1 MDSALA
7 DTRQATTAKAGIL
20 VVDDDVS
27 IRNTLV
33 DLLGDA
39 GYVVEAVGNGEEA
52 VEAMR
57 RSSVDLVLTD
67 LRLPGID
74 GIELLRKLQGVD
86 NRLLGIVL
94 TGYGTVTH
102 AVRAM
107 KAGAFDFITKP
118 FDLDVVEVSIQ
129 RALEFRK
136 LKEDNQRLQSAVREK
151 YRFDNIIGNSTA
163 MWAVY
168 ELIEKVA
175 DTDSTIMIVGES
187 GTGKELVAQTIHYNS
202 HRRDKPLIPVNCG
215 AIPEHLLESE
225 LFGHERGAF
234 TGAVAARMGRF
245 ERANGGTIFLDEVAE
260 MSLHLQ
266 VKLLRVLQERS
277 FERVG
282 GNRTIH
288 VDIRVIAATNRNLE
302 QAVANKQFRD
312 DLYYRLNVIPLVIPP
327 LRERVSDIPLLV
339 EHCLA
344 KFRHGKRSEIEGIS
358 LEAIRHLEQHS
369 WPGNVRELENVLE
382 RIVTLKRYGMIECE
396 DIPDNIR
403 LGGGS
408 MQQPDPNNTQ
418 DVRNALLHAAPD
430 IETGPTWGHNGDID
444 LSKSL
449 DEFETRLILEALRR
463 SNGVKSRAAQLLH
476 MNRTTLVEKL
486 KKKGIS
492 KSDF

>member
-27 IRNTLV
+27 IRHTLV
-33 DLLGDA
+33 DLLEDA

-52 VEAMR
+52 MEAMR

-86 NRLLGIVL
+86 SRLLGIVL

-118 FDLDVVEVSIQ
+118 FDLDAVEVSIQ
-129 RALEFRK
+129 RALEFRQ

-151 YRFDNIIGNSTA
+151 YRFDNLIGNSTA
-163 MWAVY
+163 MWVVY
-168 ELIEKVA
+168 EMIEKVA
-175 DTDSTIMIVGES
+175 DTDSTIMIIGES
-187 GTGKELVAQTIHYNS
+187 GTGKELVAQTLHYNS
-202 HRRDKPLIPVNCG
+202 RRRDKPLIPVNCG

-234 TGAVAARMGRF
+234 TGAVAARIGRF

-312 DLYYRLNVIPLVIPP
+312 DLYYRLNVIPLAIPP
-327 LRERVSDIPLLV
+327 LRDRVSDIPLLV

-344 KFRHGKRSEIEGIS
+344 KFRQGKRSEIEGIS
-358 LEAIRHLEQHS
+358 REAIRLLERHS

-382 RIVTLKRYGMIECE
+382 RIVTLKRHGMIECE

-403 LGGGS
+403 RGCSIL
-408 MQQPDPNNTQ
+408 QPDPNNTQ
-418 DVRNALLHAAPD
+418 DVRNALLQATPD
-430 IETGPTWGHNGDID
+430 IEIGPTWGHDGDIN

-449 DEFETRLILEALRR
+449 DEFETRLIMEALRR

>member
-27 IRNTLV
+27 IRHTLV

-151 YRFDNIIGNSTA
+151 YRFDNIVGNSTA

-312 DLYYRLNVIPLVIPP
+312 DLYYRLNVIPLAIPP

-344 KFRHGKRSEIEGIS
+344 KFRDGKRSEIEGIS

-463 SNGVKSRAAQLLH
+463 SSGVKSRAAQLLH

>member
-1 MDSALA
+1 MDSALT
-7 DTRQATTAKAGIL
+7 DTRQATTTKAGIL

-27 IRNTLV
+27 VRKTLV

-39 GYVVEAVGNGEEA
+39 GYLVEAVSTGEEA
-52 VEAMR
+52 VEAVR

-74 GIELLRKLQGVD
+74 GIELLRKLQRVD

-94 TGYGTVTH
+94 TGYGTITH

-118 FDLDVVEVSIQ
+118 FDLDAVEVSIQ
-129 RALEFRK
+129 RALEFRQ
-136 LKEDNQRLQSAVREK
+136 LKKENQRLQSAVREK
-151 YRFDNIIGNSTA
+151 YRFDNLVGNSTA

-175 DTDSTIMIVGES
+175 DTDSTIMILGES
-187 GTGKELVAQTIHYNS
+187 GTGKELFAQTIHYNS
-202 HRRDKPLIPVNCG
+202 HRRDKPLISINCG
-215 AIPEHLLESE
+215 VIHDHLLEIE

-234 TGAVAARMGRF
+234 TGAVAARVGRF

-260 MSLHLQ
+260 MSLPLQ

-282 GNRTIH
+282 GNQTIH

-302 QAVANKQFRD
+302 QAVANKQFRY
-312 DLYYRLNVIPLVIPP
+312 DLYYRLNVIPVAIPP
-327 LRERVSDIPLLV
+327 LRDRVSDIPLLV
-339 EHCLA
+339 EHWLE
-344 KFRHGKRSEIEGIS
+344 KFRKGKRSEIEGIS
-358 LEAIRHLEQHS
+358 LEAIRLLEQYS

-382 RIVTLKRYGMIECE
+382 RIITLKRHGMIERE

-403 LGGGS
+403 RGGWS
-408 MQQPDPNNTQ
+408 IPQPDPNNTQ
-418 DVRNALLHAAPD
+418 DVRNTLLHATPD
-430 IETGPTWGHNGDID
+430 IEIGPTWGHDGDID
-444 LSKSL
+444 LSKSI

-463 SNGVKSRAAQLLH
+463 SKGVKSRAAQLLR

-492 KSDF
+492 KSGF